1 MRIKRTNTDTTTSIS
16 IEADVRRYQTLAFAT
31 AHRALFAF
39 GWSEQQVVAANDTLV
54 ERLALSDE
62 DIAKV
67 VAENAAKV
75 AKVGGDDEVIEVFVE
90 SWFAWH
96 GVSVA
101 TKLARKRIAEVN

>member
-1 MRIKRTNTDTTTSIS
+1 MKIKRTDTDTTTSIS

-31 AHRALFAF
+31 AHRALFAY
-39 GWSEQQVVAANDTLV
+39 GWSESKVVAANDELM

-75 AKVGGDDEVIEVFVE
+75 AKVGGDDEIIEVYVE

-101 TKLARKRIAEVN
+101 TKLIRKSLAEVN